1 MKCREK
7 FVQDHPGADLERA
20 MLETC
25 PHDHGYKP
33 EGGAVCLT
41 APFLQDCRACWER
54 EAEE

>member
-41 APFLQDCRACWER
+41 APFLQDCRACWEK